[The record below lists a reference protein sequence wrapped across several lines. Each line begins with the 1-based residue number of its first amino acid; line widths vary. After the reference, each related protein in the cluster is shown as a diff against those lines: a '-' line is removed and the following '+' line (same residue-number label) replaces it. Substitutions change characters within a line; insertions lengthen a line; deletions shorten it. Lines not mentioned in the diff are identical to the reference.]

1 MMLIVSGVGGLIVA
15 YSIGYMDGD
24 KEERRYFAY
33 MALFVF
39 SMLLLVQGGNLLLL
53 LAGWGM
59 VGLSSYLLIGF
70 WHERPSA
77 IAAAKKAFVMNAIG
91 DATMALALFLLIQKA
106 GSVEF
111 FVLGGDYSSTV
122 ATLVA
127 LGLLGG
133 AVAKSAQLPLQT
145 WLPDAMEGPT
155 PVSALIHAATM
166 VTAGVYL
173 IVRTHSIFESA
184 PHVADLAA
192 GLGAATL
199 LVAGLIAL
207 VQVDIKRVI
216 AYSTMSQIGY
226 MFLGVGLGAYANG
239 MFHLMTHAFFKALL
253 FMAAGI
259 VIHALADEQDIRKM
273 GGLRQLMPRTYL
285 AFLIGSLA
293 LVGIFPFAGFFSKD
307 PILAAALDSGAY
319 GYVLWAAG
327 LAGTFLTGLYTFRL
341 LFLVFWGEPS
351 PFVREHFHAPKRDV
365 VGLTL
370 GVPVAVLAVLSVIG
384 GWIQWEPYWHPI
396 ETWLQTVAEP
406 TVTPENWQ
414 DWVSLGA
421 RAAARHRRDVCR
433 VAPLRRA
440 RRNDP
445 CRVSRSRSACSST
458 SSTSTSSTTRSS
470 TVRPSG
476 SRRAC
481 IAGSR
486 TPSSTSPRTRSDR
499 TREISAAS
507 SHEPRQVFYAP
518 MPSRSPRASPS
529 SPSSSWRS
537 VQMTTVLIVLP
548 LAAALIIWVLPLNDV
563 SAGALGLLAALAEVG
578 VWIQLVVRYDFGQG
592 GLQFAQ
598 QWNWFSDL
606 HVSYHVG
613 VYGFSV
619 WLIGL
624 TVVAMAAAIAY
635 GFWAGRERMRAYLG
649 LMLFLTGAVVGVF
662 TAQDLLLFYAFFEA
676 MMIPLY
682 VLVGVWGGP
691 GRLAATLK
699 FVLFTMAGS
708 LLMLASIVVYGLSQN
723 TFDLVEIGQSSSNW
737 IFLGFVA
744 AFAIKAPLF
753 PLHGWLPDA
762 YRESSPEVAGVL
774 SGVVSKAAAY
784 GFLRIAIAKFPEPT
798 QHYRAAILALAA
810 VGLIYGSL
818 LAFRAPD
825 IRGVIAYSSLAQ
837 MGLITMGVFSVNDLG
852 LDGAVLLMVT
862 HGLVSTTLFLLAGM
876 VERRTLTGE
885 LARLGGMARGRPI
898 LATVLLTTGVIALAV
913 PLSSAF
919 AGEFLVLA
927 GVFRHGWAWSVVGA
941 VAIVLAAAYVL
952 RLVSAILHRDIGA
965 AVSDAALDL
974 RPAELGV
981 VVPLVACLLALSAWP
996 AAITQHSFHDDHGQA
1011 DVAQGFK

>member
-1 MMLIVSGVGGLIVA
+1 MISGAWICLLSPLAAAGLITLAGERISRRGAGYLATLVVLRGLRRRGRDLRRPARTRRAEQRSIVSTAWTWITGGSYRSGFEIMIDPLSVFMMLIVSGVGGLIVA

-77 IAAAKKAFVMNAIG
+77 IAAAKKAFIMNAIG

-319 GYVLWAAG
+319 GYVLWVAG

-370 GVPVAVLAVLSVIG
+370 GRARRESSPCCPSSAAGSSGSRTGTRSRPGSRQSRSRPSLPRTGRMGV
-384 GWIQWEPYWHPI
+384 
-396 ETWLQTVAEP
+396 
-406 TVTPENWQ
+406 
-414 DWVSLGA
+414 LGA

-440 RRNDP
+440 GETTVPRFAFAQRVLEHKFYFDELYDAVFYRPTVWLAKGLYRWVEDP
-445 CRVSRSRSACSST
+445 LVDESSNSLGQDTRDLGRVVA
-458 SSTSTSSTTRSS
+458 
-470 TVRPSG
+470 
-476 SRRAC
+476 RAQT
-481 IAGSR
+481 GLLR
-486 TPSSTSPRTRSDR
+486 TYALA
-499 TREISAAS
+499 IAS
-507 SHEPRQVFYAP
+507 SVA
-518 MPSRSPRASPS
+518 
-529 SPSSSWRS
+529 
-537 VQMTTVLIVLP
+537 VL
-548 LAAALIIWVLPLNDV
+548 
-563 SAGALGLLAALAEVG
+563 
-578 VWIQLVVRYDFGQG
+578 
-592 GLQFAQ
+592 
-598 QWNWFSDL
+598 
-606 HVSYHVG
+606 
-613 VYGFSV
+613 
-619 WLIGL
+619 
-624 TVVAMAAAIAY
+624 
-635 GFWAGRERMRAYLG
+635 
-649 LMLFLTGAVVGVF
+649 AVV
-662 TAQDLLLFYAFFEA
+662 
-676 MMIPLY
+676 
-682 VLVGVWGGP
+682 
-691 GRLAATLK
+691 
-699 FVLFTMAGS
+699 
-708 LLMLASIVVYGLSQN
+708 
-723 TFDLVEIGQSSSNW
+723 
-737 IFLGFVA
+737 FVA
-744 AFAIKAPLF
+744 V
-753 PLHGWLPDA
+753 
-762 YRESSPEVAGVL
+762 R
-774 SGVVSKAAAY
+774 
-784 GFLRIAIAKFPEPT
+784 
-798 QHYRAAILALAA
+798 
-810 VGLIYGSL
+810 
-818 LAFRAPD
+818 
-825 IRGVIAYSSLAQ
+825 
-837 MGLITMGVFSVNDLG
+837 
-852 LDGAVLLMVT
+852 
-862 HGLVSTTLFLLAGM
+862 
-876 VERRTLTGE
+876 
-885 LARLGGMARGRPI
+885 
-898 LATVLLTTGVIALAV
+898 
-913 PLSSAF
+913 
-919 AGEFLVLA
+919 
-927 GVFRHGWAWSVVGA
+927 
-941 VAIVLAAAYVL
+941 
-952 RLVSAILHRDIGA
+952 
-965 AVSDAALDL
+965 
-974 RPAELGV
+974 
-981 VVPLVACLLALSAWP
+981 
-996 AAITQHSFHDDHGQA
+996 
-1011 DVAQGFK
+1011 